1 MMSTLKEEDIRK
13 IAEEALRQLGHSAT
27 PENVEKVVQAAASK
41 ISGTQADAV
50 KEWKEVQAA
59 QKAPK
64 GDRIIITAFGENR
77 TGILAGLTGALAQY
91 NCDILDLTQK
101 LMQEFFTVMFLVDIS
116 DATTDFE
123 SLKEALIK
131 KGEELNLK
139 VIIQHE
145 AIFNA
150 MHRI

>member
-1 MMSTLKEEDIRK
+1 MSTLKEEDIRK

-27 PENVEKVVQAAASK
+27 PENVEKVVQATASK
-41 ISGTQADAV
+41 ISGTKTDAV
-50 KEWKEVQAA
+50 KEWKEVQAT

-116 DATTDFE
+116 NATTNFE
-123 SLKEALIK
+123 SLKETLIK

-145 AIFNA
+145 DIFNA

>member
-1 MMSTLKEEDIRK
+1 MSTLKEEEIRK

-116 DATTDFE
+116 DATIDFE

>member
-1 MMSTLKEEDIRK
+1 MSTLKEEDIRK
-13 IAEEALRQLGHSAT
+13 ITKLTLRQLGQTVSA
-27 PENVEKVVQAAASK
+27 ENVEKIVRAAVSK
-41 ISGTQADAV
+41 ADDPSKDAV
-50 KEWKEVQAA
+50 QGWKEVQAT
-59 QKAPK
+59 QKEPK

-77 TGILAGLTGALAQY
+77 SGILAGLTGILAEY
-91 NCDILDLTQK
+91 HCDILDLTQK

-116 DATTDFE
+116 EATADFE
-123 SLKEALIK
+123 SLKNALVK

>member
-1 MMSTLKEEDIRK
+1 MSTLREEDIRK
-13 IAEEALRQLGHSAT
+13 IAEEVLRQLGQPVSE
-27 PENVEKVVQAAASK
+27 ENVTQIVQAAVAKTESEQ
-41 ISGTQADAV
+41 TDAV
-50 KEWKEVQAA
+50 REWKKVQAS

-64 GDRIIITAFGENR
+64 GDRIIVTAFGENR
-77 TGILAGLTGALAQY
+77 SGILAGLTGTLAQY
-91 NCDILDLTQK
+91 QCDILDLTQK

-116 DATTDFE
+116 EANADFE
-123 SLKEALIK
+123 TVKNALIK

>member
-1 MMSTLKEEDIRK
+1 MSTLREEDIRK
-13 IAEEALRQLGHSAT
+13 IAEEVLRQLGQTVSE
-27 PENVEKVVQAAASK
+27 ENVTQIVQAAVAKTESEQ
-41 ISGTQADAV
+41 TDAV
-50 KEWKEVQAA
+50 REWKKVQAS

-64 GDRIIITAFGENR
+64 GDRIIVTAFGENR
-77 TGILAGLTGALAQY
+77 SGILAGLTGTLAQY
-91 NCDILDLTQK
+91 QCDILDLTQK

-116 DATTDFE
+116 EANADFE
-123 SLKEALIK
+123 TVKNALIK

>member
-1 MMSTLKEEDIRK
+1 MSTLRDEDIRR
-13 IAEEALRQLGHSAT
+13 IAEEALRQLGQTASA
-27 PENVEKVVQAAASK
+27 EEVERVVRAAANKADSA
-41 ISGTQADAV
+41 QNDAV
-50 KEWKEVQAA
+50 REWKEVQAA
-59 QKAPK
+59 QKVPK

-77 TGILAGLTGALAQY
+77 SGILAGLTGTLAGY

-116 DATTDFE
+116 EASADFE
-123 SLKEALIK
+123 TIKNALIK

>member
-1 MMSTLKEEDIRK
+1 MSTLKEEDIRK

-41 ISGTQADAV
+41 ISGTQTDAV

>member
-1 MMSTLKEEDIRK
+1 MSTLREEDIRK
-13 IAEEALRQLGHSAT
+13 IAEEVLRQLGQPVSE
-27 PENVEKVVQAAASK
+27 ENVTQIVQAAVAKTESK
-41 ISGTQADAV
+41 QTDAV
-50 KEWKEVQAA
+50 REWKKVQAS

-64 GDRIIITAFGENR
+64 GDRIIVTAFGENR
-77 TGILAGLTGALAQY
+77 SGILAGLTGTLAQY
-91 NCDILDLTQK
+91 QCDILDLTQK

-116 DATTDFE
+116 EVNADFE
-123 SLKEALIK
+123 TVKNALIK

>member
-1 MMSTLKEEDIRK
+1 MSTLKEEEIRK

-27 PENVEKVVQAAASK
+27 PENVEKVVQAAATK

>member
-1 MMSTLKEEDIRK
+1 MSTLKEEEIRK

-41 ISGTQADAV
+41 ISGTQTAAV
-50 KEWKEVQAA
+50 KEWKEIQAA

>member
-1 MMSTLKEEDIRK
+1 MSAFRDEDIRK
-13 IAEEALRQLGHSAT
+13 IAEEVLRQLGQPVSE
-27 PENVEKVVQAAASK
+27 ENVAQIVQAAVAKTESEQ
-41 ISGTQADAV
+41 TDAV
-50 KEWKEVQAA
+50 REWKKVQAS
-59 QKAPK
+59 QKAPR
-64 GDRIIITAFGENR
+64 GDRIIVTAFGENR
-77 TGILAGLTGALAQY
+77 SGILAGLTGTLAQY
-91 NCDILDLTQK
+91 QCDILDLTQK

-116 DATTDFE
+116 EANADFE
-123 SLKEALIK
+123 TVKNALIK

>member
-1 MMSTLKEEDIRK
+1 MSTLKEEEIRK